1 MNSIYD
7 INSRDIEQGHGAK
20 SIMLHTDSVD
30 TEGSSQTVRDIT
42 GEFEVLEER
51 MYRSIAFRIWMRF
64 VPLVVYGGLVFISL
78 AYTSALD
85 REVNLRF
92 VQEIE
97 SINTQLLSAPFLY
110 N

>member
-30 TEGSSQTVRDIT
+30 TEGSSQTARDIT

-51 MYRSIAFRIWMRF
+51 MYRSIAFRIWM
-64 VPLVVYGGLVFISL
+64 
-78 AYTSALD
+78 